1 MPNFA
6 FPLLKPSM
14 SLEHAIAQ
22 TIAHCKA
29 GHWHEAESLYHAL
42 KQSQMAS
49 SQGQYWLSYIDALIQ
64 AGKPLLAEL
73 PVSMQV
79 VQVVQD
85 GTQEIVKAVKAV
97 KAEVEVLEEVKEA
110 EKADKP
116 AQEISVSIKL
126 ARQPN
131 PSYTARRPRWPWKM
145 ALGNGHV
152 PARQQV
158 FLLLA
163 HYQGRRYEQAE
174 ILARSLTHVFP
185 HHDLGWKVLVAALQ
199 MQGLMHEAQ
208 QAQEQRRISRAVRR
222 RNRLPT

>member
-22 TIAHCKA
+22 TVAHCKA
-29 GHWHEAESLYHAL
+29 GQWHEAESLYHAL
-42 KQSQMAS
+42 KQSQMSS

-64 AGKPLLAEL
+64 AGKPLAAEPL
-73 PVSMQV
+73 VSQQV
-79 VQVVQD
+79 AQEAM
-85 GTQEIVKAVKAV
+85 QEIVKALDVEA
-97 KAEVEVLEEVKEA
+97 AEELNEA
-110 EKADKP
+110 EQS
-116 AQEISVSIKL
+116 AQEISFSIKL

-145 ALGNGHV
+145 ALGNGHI
-152 PARQQV
+152 PARQQT

-163 HYQGRRYEQAE
+163 HYRAGRYEQAE

-185 HHDLGWKVLVAALQ
+185 HHDLGWKVLIAALQ
-199 MQGLMHEAQ
+199 VRGLMVEAQ
-208 QAQEQRRISRAVRR
+208 QAQEQRRISRAIRR
-222 RNRLPT
+222 RNLLPA

>member
-1 MPNFA
+1 MSNFA

-29 GHWHEAESLYHAL
+29 GRWHEAESLYHAL
-42 KQSQMAS
+42 KQSQMS
-49 SQGQYWLSYIDALIQ
+49 SPQGQYWLSYIDALIQ
-64 AGKPLLAEL
+64 AGKPLLAEP
-73 PVSMQV
+73 PVSMQAAR
-79 VQVVQD
+79 D
-85 GTQEIVKAVKAV
+85 GTQESVKAV

-110 EKADKP
+110 EKP
-116 AQEISVSIKL
+116 AQEISVSITL

-145 ALGNGHV
+145 ALGNDHV
-152 PARQQV
+152 PARQQI

-163 HYQGRRYEQAE
+163 HYQGGRYEQAE
-174 ILARSLTHVFP
+174 ILARSFTHVFP
-185 HHDLGWKVLVAALQ
+185 HHDLGWKVLIAALQ
-199 MQGLMHEAQ
+199 MQGLMSEAQ
-208 QAQEQRRISRAVRR
+208 QAQEQRWVSRAARR

>member
-29 GHWHEAESLYHAL
+29 GQWHEAESLYHAL
-42 KQSQMAS
+42 KQSQMS
-49 SQGQYWLSYIDALIQ
+49 SPQGQYWLSYIDALIQ
-64 AGKPLLAEL
+64 AGKPLPAEAL
-73 PVSMQV
+73 VSIQV
-79 VQVVQD
+79 VQEV
-85 GTQEIVKAVKAV
+85 EIVEEVEEVEIK
-97 KAEVEVLEEVKEA
+97 KAEQPV
-110 EKADKP
+110 
-116 AQEISVSIKL
+116 QEISVSIKL

-145 ALGNGHV
+145 ALGNSHV
-152 PARQQV
+152 PARQQT

-163 HYQGRRYEQAE
+163 HYQGGRYAQAE

-199 MQGLMHEAQ
+199 KRGLMYEAQ
-208 QAQEQRRISRAVRR
+208 QAQEQRRISRAARR
-222 RNRLPT
+222 KNLFPA